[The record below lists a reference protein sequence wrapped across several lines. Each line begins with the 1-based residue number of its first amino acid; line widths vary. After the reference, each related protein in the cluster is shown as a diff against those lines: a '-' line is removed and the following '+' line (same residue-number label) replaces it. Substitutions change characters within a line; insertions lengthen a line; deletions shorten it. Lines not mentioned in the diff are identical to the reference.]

1 MIVFFN
7 KLLLDLKHL
16 KNFYFLIINF
26 IFSFFS
32 NMFFKN
38 NHKNYNFFLDNYN
51 KYKFSNTLYKYI
63 FKKNLIVDFIW
74 IFFYSQNFKNK
85 FSLNKLFRS
94 NFRIL
99 NTKNNFYFN
108 LKNLSSNKNYLNFLK
123 NFNLVGYLYF
133 WTAIRFWI
141 IPLCLLLSIVYM
153 FLVLKALPFN
163 KVMFAW
169 IGILMFSYWLLSGFV
184 FFFKKY
190 QFSKYTSVVQRFW
203 RRTYILFWLI
213 EGGTFLVFLFFTI
226 NASQESFYMFDQI
239 SYFKSHLYSWKLFF
253 IKIFPL
259 VLLIVFTYL
268 LMLSLKWNLFSKH
281 SIWLLLITFF
291 LTYTVWLE
299 FYQFFHVLNF
309 YANLNWV
316 YDLDDHSWSLELETR
331 KTRMVNHYVMVLIV
345 LKFWHIIFIYGF
357 WLFFVLR
364 SLETKRIRYP
374 LLSANFQNF
383 LILYIFAWVFM
394 YPWFKFFFRRF
405 LDAPYYWF
413 YINNRRLMFR
423 VFFYDFKLI
432 YYGIISYK
440 DCINLNMFYN
450 YNFYYF
456 KMSNLTNNYEFFR
469 KSYIKN
475 NIINSLV
482 IK

>member
-1 MIVFFN
+1 
-7 KLLLDLKHL
+7 
-16 KNFYFLIINF
+16 
-26 IFSFFS
+26 
-32 NMFFKN
+32 
-38 NHKNYNFFLDNYN
+38 
-51 KYKFSNTLYKYI
+51 
-63 FKKNLIVDFIW
+63 
-74 IFFYSQNFKNK
+74 
-85 FSLNKLFRS
+85 
-94 NFRIL
+94 
-99 NTKNNFYFN
+99 
-108 LKNLSSNKNYLNFLK
+108 LNFLK
-123 NFNLVGYLYF
+123 NFNLMGYLYF
-133 WTAIRFWI
+133 WNAVRFWI
-141 IPLCLLLSIVYM
+141 IPLCLLLIIVYM

-239 SYFKSHLYSWKLFF
+239 SFFKSHLYSWKLFF
-253 IKIFPL
+253 LKIFPL
-259 VLLIVFTYL
+259 VLLIIFTYL

-281 SIWLLLITFF
+281 SLWLLLITFF

-316 YDLDDHSWSLELETR
+316 YDLDDHSWSLELEAR

-423 VFFYDFKLI
+423 IFFYDFKLI
-432 YYGIISYK
+432 YYGVVSYK
-440 DCINLNMFYN
+440 DHLNLTIFSN

-456 KMSNLTNNYEFFR
+456 KISDITNNYEFFR
-469 KSYIKN
+469 KNYIKN
-475 NIINSLV
+475 NIINSL
-482 IK
+482 IKK